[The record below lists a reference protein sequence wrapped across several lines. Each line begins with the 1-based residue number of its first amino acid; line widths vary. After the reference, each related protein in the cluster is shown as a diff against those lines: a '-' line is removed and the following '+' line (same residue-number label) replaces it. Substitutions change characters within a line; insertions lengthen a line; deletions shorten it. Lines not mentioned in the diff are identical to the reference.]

1 VQKKII
7 LLFLGS
13 IAILAAGCRA
23 EPLSPQEFKSR
34 LTQLGSERKKLSS
47 LVCSYDLIV
56 AGRKPDGRKGRLS
69 CSGRIAGAP
78 GQGLRMRGA
87 KALGMAKI
95 FDITVKTD
103 NYRLHFIHGKK
114 FFTGS
119 VSQMLTKKKVSSL
132 LGKNGLEL
140 EALLFPIPNQQDCQE
155 SEMLFGHR
163 KVLMTWRNQAGQIIR
178 RLILDAATVRPLF
191 TEIFTGGGRRKV
203 LITYLKPV
211 EVEGLH
217 PVKGFRIRGSGRT
230 RFRLDVKLG
239 KIRIN
244 AKLSKRAFE
253 LAPPPGMKIID
264 ADKPEEKP
272 SVTGKEA
279 SK

>member
-1 VQKKII
+1 VRKHI
-7 LLFLGS
+7 LLLLLGS
-13 IAILAAGCRA
+13 TVILASGCRA
-23 EPLSPQEFKSR
+23 EPLSPQEFRTR
-34 LTQLGSERKKLSS
+34 LSELGSERNKLSS
-47 LVCSYDLIV
+47 LVCAYDLIV

-119 VSQMLTKKKVSSL
+119 VSKMLTKKKVSSL
-132 LGKNGLEL
+132 LGKDGLEL
-140 EALLFPIPNQQDCQE
+140 EALLFPIPKEQDCRE
-155 SEMLFGHR
+155 SEILFGRR
-163 KVLMTWRNQAGQIIR
+163 KVLMTWRDQTGQILR

-191 TEIFTGGGRRKV
+191 TEIFAGNGRRKV
-203 LITYLKPV
+203 LITYLRPV

-217 PVKGFRIRGSGRT
+217 PVKGFRIRGSGRNN
-230 RFRLDVKLG
+230 FRLDVKLG

-253 LAPPPGMKIID
+253 LAPPTGMKIID
-264 ADKPEEKP
+264 ADKPKEKT
-272 SVTGKEA
+272 SATRKD
-279 SK
+279 STK